1 MMTIVGLGQRK
12 KKKEKRIVVKR
23 EDNNVGA
30 SANRGREKRQK
41 RGNSNE
47 KGERMERL
55 GEEHGCL
62 LCPRRR
68 LELGE

>member
-1 MMTIVGLGQRK
+1 M
-12 KKKEKRIVVKR
+12 KR

-62 LCPRRR
+62 LCPRKR